1 MERLIGMRYGKKS
14 KAAEAAEAL
23 ELEKT
28 RLSDNAAAAEHAR
41 LIEKDVLNFAKAKS
55 SGVIEYW
62 TEAEL
67 KAIEMALHDLR
78 QAHRYGIEEKVE
90 VKPRP
95 EREPVFAHASE
106 VGSWPADFGD
116 HCPACVLGQ
125 SAEKGEGTH
134 LEGTIEHPDV
144 PDALADL
151 NPRPSWWTENV
162 AAQAEVAAAAQKAR
176 AQAVR
181 PLTDSKMN
189 VVYSQI
195 RNAVEEYM
203 ENQKMIEMLSGV
215 GSGQTG
221 AVGRAKSVADLTD
234 HGNPWR
240 EADELRAEVQKLK
253 QELMNA
259 KSVSAAR
266 QADIDYMA
274 VELTRLTNMLKAPKA
289 LLRES

>member
-1 MERLIGMRYGKKS
+1 MRYGKKS
-14 KAAEAAEAL
+14 KAAEVAEAL

-55 SGVIEYW
+55 SGVVEYW
-62 TEAEL
+62 TEAERVAL
-67 KAIEMALHDLR
+67 ENALREMH
-78 QAHRYGIEEKVE
+78 G
-90 VKPRP
+90 
-95 EREPVFAHASE
+95 REPVFGHATE
-106 VGSWPADFGD
+106 VGSYPVEFGD

-125 SAEKGEGTH
+125 SLEKGEGTH
-134 LEGTIEHPDV
+134 LEGTIEYPDV

-181 PLTDSKMN
+181 PLTASEMN
-189 VVYSQI
+189 VVYQI

-203 ENQKMIEMLSGV
+203 ENQKVIEMLSGV

-221 AVGRAKSVADLTD
+221 AVGRAKPVADLAD

-240 EADELRAEVQKLK
+240 EADELRAEVQKLR

-266 QADIDYMA
+266 QADIDYMT